1 MNIVITGASKGIGYA
16 TALALA
22 ASGQHHILAIARSTE
37 GLDKLQSELADNSNS
52 KLSCFSFD
60 LAQKDYS
67 ELLEK
72 IRNTFKGSV
81 DVLINNAG
89 YLINKP
95 FLELDD
101 EDWQA
106 MFDVNVFAVAR
117 LSRSLY
123 PMLAQSESAHI
134 VNIGSMGGVQGT
146 EKFPGLSGYSTS
158 KGAIN
163 TLTEVMAKEFE
174 ETNIKVNCINPG
186 AVQTEMLAQAFP
198 GFQAQVKPK
207 DIAQYISTF
216 ACNGHKVM
224 NGRLHEVS
232 LRG

>member
-22 ASGQHHILAIARSTE
+22 SSGQHHIIAIARSKE
-37 GLDKLQSELADNSNS
+37 GLDKLKNELPVDSPSQLTCLN
-52 KLSCFSFD
+52 FD
-60 LAQKDYS
+60 LAEKDYS
-67 ELLEK
+67 ALAES
-72 IRNTFKGSV
+72 ISSTFKGLV

-101 EDWQA
+101 DDWQA
-106 MFDVNVFAVAR
+106 MFNINVFAVAR
-117 LSRSLY
+117 LSRTLFPLLDNSKL
-123 PMLAQSESAHI
+123 AHI
-134 VNIGSMGGVQGT
+134 LNIGSMGGVQGT

-174 ETNIKVNCINPG
+174 DTNIKVNCINPG
-186 AVQTEMLAQAFP
+186 AVQTQMLEQAFP
-198 GFQAQVKPK
+198 GYQAEVKPN
-207 DIAQYISTF
+207 DIAQYIANF
-216 ACNGHKVM
+216 ATRGHKVM